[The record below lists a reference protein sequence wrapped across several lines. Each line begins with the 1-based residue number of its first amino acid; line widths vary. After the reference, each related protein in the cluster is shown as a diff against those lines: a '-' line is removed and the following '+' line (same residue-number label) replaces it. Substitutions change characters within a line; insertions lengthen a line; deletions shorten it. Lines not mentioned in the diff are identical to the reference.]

1 MDSFLNETEELDDL
15 FKHLKQMEIYLYD
28 MKKLESF
35 NLPKPVC
42 LHNAY
47 IMNMHYLS
55 DNWLDKFPSLQT
67 VEKIIKSD
75 KKLFFLPDEKKH
87 YYLYYHLLISF
98 KKFQELDGMQI
109 YDDETPLD
117 YETISIFLSRNNLS
131 AYDFFLKYFLKGLNF
146 SNKDFV
152 IFNTDKSIGYVS
164 DDNDEDI
171 IHEMSPKPSAPTL
184 GLEPE
189 VEITKTVSPLF
200 FTAEKLESIDSPKK
214 EVKEN
219 QIF

>member
-1 MDSFLNETEELDDL
+1 MDSFLNETESLDNL
-15 FKHLKQMEIYLYD
+15 FKHLKQMQIYLFD
-28 MKKLESF
+28 MKKLKFF

-47 IMNMHYLS
+47 IMNMHYLK

-67 VEKIIKSD
+67 VERIIKSD
-75 KKLFFLPDEKKH
+75 KKLFFLPDEEKH

-117 YETISIFLSRNNLS
+117 YETISIFLSKNNLS

-146 SNKDFV
+146 SNEDFV
-152 IFNTDKSIGYVS
+152 IFNTDKSTGYVS
-164 DDNDEDI
+164 DDDHDDI
-171 IHEMSPKPSAPTL
+171 IHEMSPKPTAPTL
-184 GLEPE
+184 ELEPE
-189 VEITKTVSPLF
+189 VEITKTVSPLSS
-200 FTAEKLESIDSPKK
+200 TAETLENIDSPKK
-214 EVKEN
+214 VKEN